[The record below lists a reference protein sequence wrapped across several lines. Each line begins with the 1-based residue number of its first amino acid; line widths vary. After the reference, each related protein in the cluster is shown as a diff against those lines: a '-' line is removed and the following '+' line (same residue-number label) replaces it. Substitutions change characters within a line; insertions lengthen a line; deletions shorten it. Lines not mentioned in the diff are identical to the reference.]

1 MKVIIEPFKI
11 KSVEPICMNSKKDRI
26 RIIKEANYNLFL
38 IESKNVIIDLLTD
51 SGTGAMS
58 SEQWAGIMRGDESYA
73 GSNSFARFY
82 KVVNNFFGFKK
93 YLEWASFYF
102 FTFVFLAITNVLREC

>member
-38 IESKNVIIDLLTD
+38 IEST
-51 SGTGAMS
+51 T
-58 SEQWAGIMRGDESYA
+58 
-73 GSNSFARFY
+73 ARMQPRI
-82 KVVNNFFGFKK
+82 
-93 YLEWASFYF
+93 
-102 FTFVFLAITNVLREC
+102 FTIK